1 MNTKKLPE
9 IESIIL
15 VTQQGAGSKYT
26 VGENNITNI
35 IIDYRQIA
43 NDTIINVIV
52 VKKGD
57 TIISEISMLT
67 PYVIKFKDNK

>member
-26 VGENNITNI
+26 VGKNGITDI

-43 NDTIINVIV
+43 QDYIINIII